1 MLGAWL
7 MQKDDNSRNT
17 ESIQNDHE
25 YQKMKISAE
34 LGVIVKKARKGN
46 LHTLAEVKREIMNR

>member
-1 MLGAWL
+1 
-7 MQKDDNSRNT
+7 MQKDDDSRNT

-34 LGVIVKKARKGN
+34 LGVIIKKARKGN